1 MTGPDAETWLS
12 RGLAARAPAT
22 TLMNSLLDVIPF
34 PPYFAYPLFDYHGGQ
49 AASLHLV
56 AVVSFMLRKAFARSK
71 PVPEWLAKPAQCRI
85 SWMDTLP
92 TESVKADRR
101 WPLPRQVIVLCLV
114 LCLAACTGMPEGVR
128 PVADFELDRY
138 LGKWYEIARL
148 DHSFERGLT
157 RVTAEYSLRDD
168 GGVRV
173 INRGFSADKGDWD
186 EAEGK
191 AYFVES
197 PDLGYL
203 KVSFFGPFYGS
214 YVVFELD
221 KDAYQYA
228 FISGPD
234 TSYLWLLARTPTV
247 SNQILQRFIT
257 LAGER
262 GFDTDALI
270 LVAQE

>member
-1 MTGPDAETWLS
+1 MKAES
-12 RGLAARAPAT
+12 KGL
-22 TLMNSLLDVIPF
+22 
-34 PPYFAYPLFDYHGGQ
+34 
-49 AASLHLV
+49 
-56 AVVSFMLRKAFARSK
+56 
-71 PVPEWLAKPAQCRI
+71 
-85 SWMDTLP
+85 
-92 TESVKADRR
+92 
-101 WPLPRQVIVLCLV
+101 LPRHVMALCLA
-114 LCLAACTGMPEGVR
+114 LLLAACTGMPEGVQ
-128 PVADFELDRY
+128 PVNDFELDRY

-173 INRGFSADKGDWD
+173 VNRGFSAAKGEWD

-197 PDLGYL
+197 ADLGYL

-221 KDAYQYA
+221 KQEYQYA

-234 TSYLWLLARTPTV
+234 TSYLWLLARTPAV
-247 SNQILQRFIT
+247 SNEILQRFIEV
-257 LAGER
+257 AAER

-270 LVAQE
+270 LVDQG